1 MHENIRVPP
10 LGLNLFQG
18 LIVQGV
24 IKMTLLVMLMPSLS
38 HRVTFGHIEGFLAI
52 GVILP

>member
-1 MHENIRVPP
+1 M
-10 LGLNLFQG
+10 
-18 LIVQGV
+18 QGV
-24 IKMTLLVMLMPSLS
+24 ITMNLLVMLMPSLS